1 MSNVAVLGCTLQPV
15 SPATG
20 VITIIPN
27 QQSQKVLI
35 NNKGVYFDR
44 INFTVSGSNGGGSI
58 GDNNGT
64 GSGHIVA
71 TGRNLQEVPSGKF
84 AVLEGDTATLVV
96 NGTSDEGDESASGTI
111 TVKVTNAGQTDVS
124 LT

>member
-1 MSNVAVLGCTLQPV
+1 MKNVAVFGCTLQPV
-15 SPATG
+15 APATG
-20 VITIIPN
+20 VITITPN
-27 QQSQKVLI
+27 QQSQKVFI

-58 GDNNGT
+58 EDDNGT
-64 GSGHIVA
+64 GSGYIVA
-71 TGRNLQEVPSGKF
+71 TGRNLQEVPSGKLS
-84 AVLEGDTATLVV
+84 VLEGDTATLFVE
-96 NGTSDEGDESASGTI
+96 GTAGGEEVPPAKI